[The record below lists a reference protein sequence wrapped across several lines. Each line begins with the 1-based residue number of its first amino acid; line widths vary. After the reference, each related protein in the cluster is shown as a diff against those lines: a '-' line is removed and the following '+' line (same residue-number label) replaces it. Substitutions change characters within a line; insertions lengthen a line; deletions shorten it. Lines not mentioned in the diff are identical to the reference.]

1 MLRSFAISK
10 NSQIL
15 AGAARWG
22 WVLIVLALM
31 GAVFLRVQSGDSLSV
46 DLIQLLPIDDRSPA
60 VERVVKERREVFERR
75 IILLVGTNELDQAFE
90 AARLVEEAFPVSL
103 GFTPVRSSG
112 QVDQKERFSF
122 FVEHRHGLIDRHMS
136 QLLKQGDVDDITTQ
150 VVRRYSD
157 PSTILTSQLVR
168 ADPLLLL
175 PPYLA
180 DAFPV
185 SPENLRI
192 EDGRGFFEYEGRVY
206 VALAFSLSR
215 SPFSIDMQEAF
226 QMALA
231 QAHLDL
237 TQFSPETTLWSAGVV
252 RHAAKGTET
261 AMAEIS
267 TVGLGSLVGVIALV
281 LFVFRSSLPLV
292 ASLLSIGVGALAGF
306 ASCLFIFGNVHLLTL
321 VFGGSLVGISVDYVF
336 HYFCER
342 AGPDGN
348 VSGNE
353 ALSRVWVG
361 ITLGLVTTLIGF
373 VGMWIAPFPGLRQM
387 ATFSG
392 VGLTASYITV
402 CLWFPR
408 LSRGLRPV
416 APGPYQGVQRY
427 LAFWRDLPR
436 TPIIIVAVGMT
447 FLSLL
452 GITQL
457 EPQDDVRLFQSLS
470 RDLLAEQEQI
480 TDVVG
485 ERSVSQF
492 LLVEGRTTEELLRR
506 SEVLTERLRAM
517 GKSDFVT
524 LSDFVPSVNTQKEH
538 RALVSAYLDAPGVIE
553 ELEGRVGLT
562 AEIVDN
568 YLQSIAMTRAPVTLD
583 QWLDDDVSIS
593 FRDLYLGEWEGVYRS
608 AVTLRSISDIGAFEK
623 LASDLEGV
631 EFVDTAGSYSRL
643 FAQYRE
649 QVMVLAMFSYLL
661 VMTLLAWRYG
671 VKGMAAVMAAPFLA
685 AIVSLGVIGFVGGT
699 FSLFHIMALILVLGI
714 SVDYGIFFREAGPES
729 ATTLLAV
736 VLSALTT
743 ILAFGLL
750 AFSSTAAIQA
760 FGTTIFVGIAISLLV
775 SPVAGVSL
783 RGGGENGKY

>member
-1 MLRSFAISK
+1 ML
-10 NSQIL
+10 IL
-15 AGAARWG
+15 LGT
-22 WVLIVLALM
+22 
-31 GAVFLRVQSGDSLSV
+31 VFFRVQSGDSLSV
-46 DLIQLLPIDDRSPA
+46 DLIQLLPVDDRSPA
-60 VERVVKERREVFERR
+60 VERVVRERREGFERR
-75 IILLVGTNELDQAFE
+75 IILLVGADELDQAFE
-90 AARLVEEAFPVSL
+90 AARLVEEAFSISL
-103 GFTPVRSSG
+103 GFTPVQSSG
-112 QVDQKERFSF
+112 PLDQKEGLSF
-122 FVEHRHGLIDRHMS
+122 FVDHRGGLIDRRMS
-136 QLLKQGDVDDITTQ
+136 QLLKQGNIDDITTQ

-157 PSTILTSQLVR
+157 PSTIFTSQLIR

-175 PPYLA
+175 PTFLA

-192 EDGRGFFEYEGRVY
+192 EDDRGFFEYDGRVY

-215 SPFSIDMQEAF
+215 SPFSIDMQETFRA
-226 QMALA
+226 ALA
-231 QAHLDL
+231 QARGNLAHL
-237 TQFSPETTLWSAGVV
+237 SPETSLWSAGVV

-281 LFVFRSSLPLV
+281 LFVFRSSLPLI

-342 AGPDGN
+342 AGPDGF

-416 APGPYQGVQRY
+416 APGPYRSVQRY
-427 LAFWRDLPR
+427 LAFWQKLPR
-436 TPIIIVAVGMT
+436 TPIVIVAVGMA

-470 RDLLAEQEQI
+470 SELMAEQGKI
-480 TDVVG
+480 TAVVG
-485 ERSVSQF
+485 ERPVSQF
-492 LLVEGRTTEELLRR
+492 FLVEGRTKEELLQRC
-506 SEVLTERLRAM
+506 EALAERLGVM
-517 GKSDFVT
+517 GESDFVALT
-524 LSDFVPSVNTQKEH
+524 DFVPSVDTQKEN
-538 RALVSAYLDAPGVIE
+538 RSLVSTYLEAPGTIDG
-553 ELEGRVGLT
+553 LAGRVGLT

-568 YLQSIAMTRAPVTLD
+568 YLQSIAMTRAPITLD
-583 QWLDDDVSIS
+583 EWLGDDVSIS
-593 FRDLYLGEWEGVYRS
+593 FRDLYLGEWDGVHRS
-608 AVTLRSISDIGAFEK
+608 AVTLRSISDISVFEK

-649 QVMVLAMFSYLL
+649 QVMVLAIFSYLL
-661 VMTLLAWRYG
+661 VMALLAWRYG
-671 VKGMAAVMAAPFLA
+671 VRGMVAVMAAPFLA
-685 AIVSLGVIGFVGGT
+685 AIVSLGVIGLVGGT

-714 SVDYGIFFREAGPES
+714 SVDYGIFFRESGPES

-760 FGTTIFVGIAISLLV
+760 FGTTIFIGIAISLLV

-783 RGGGENGKY
+783 RGSGGNGKH